1 MRYLF
6 QMVAFL
12 AVLWMHAKMA
22 ATKVGFFSWP
32 SKFFIKDISEEM
44 SELRSFI

>member
-22 ATKVGFFSWP
+22 ATKAGFFSDLG
-32 SKFFIKDISEEM
+32 KLIAFLVAFK
-44 SELRSFI
+44 